1 MKKILIIGFLAIFLA
16 VIVAAILAVVIAFI
30 VIRPTTEAINEKLA
44 RKFAAIVF
52 IPEGIPPPS
61 RSFGETVYF
70 WEMETVQN
78 EITGVR
84 LRYTTSFNRESQ
96 TIEVTL
102 EMPEEG
108 DPSIFNKVLPAVI
121 ADRQSLEATKDI
133 EKANLSAN
141 EQAGFNKLKLAVR
154 PETKQ
159 TVKISWNFEKAN
171 LGDDLKN
178 LYSKLDKYPE
188 PILRVL
194 YAFPNLVIGLLSG

>member
-1 MKKILIIGFLAIFLA
+1 MKKILIIGFLAIFLVVIIA
-16 VIVAAILAVVIAFI
+16 VILAVIIAFI

-44 RKFAAIVF
+44 GKFAAIVF
-52 IPEGIPPPS
+52 IPEGIPPPNRTFS
-61 RSFGETVYF
+61 ETVYF

-78 EITGVR
+78 EVTGVR
-84 LRYTTSFNRESQ
+84 FRYTTSFNRESQ

-141 EQAGFNKLKLAVR
+141 EQAGFSNLKLAVR

-159 TVKISWNFEKAN
+159 TVKISWSFEKAN
-171 LGDDLKN
+171 LEDDLKN

-188 PILRVL
+188 PILKVL
-194 YAFPNLVIGLLSG
+194 YEFPSLVMGLLSA